1 MLAKKFSDIITY
13 PKIPIIL
20 LADLRLPVFSQNC
33 KHPYDEKTE
42 C

>member
-1 MLAKKFSDIITY
+1 MLTKKFSDIITY
-13 PKIPIIL
+13 PKISIIL

-33 KHPYDEKTE
+33 NHLYDEKTE